1 MKKLSYLSLLLLL
14 VLLLTSS
21 FTACDQV
28 RIKRDDYYQRV
39 LLTPTNTER
48 VDEELSKVTVDILSA
63 RFKSAGYNRRDF
75 KITLNDDG
83 SIIVECYKTCDIE
96 VIVQTGE
103 FTFKDSTGNV
113 WLNGQ
118 DHVKGAYAANNTQDG
133 GYMVVLEFTDA
144 GVSRFSDATNTIKN
158 MSDNKFYICIDDT
171 VIAKPTVKEQIASN
185 TAQITGIFTYEEA
198 ILTASIIDSGK
209 LPIQYDTTEVIT
221 RQL

>member
-28 RIKRDDYYQRV
+28 RIKRDDFYQRV
-39 LLTPTNTER
+39 LLTPTSTES

-103 FTFKDSTGNV
+103 LTFKDGSGNV

-133 GYMVVLEFTDA
+133 SYMVVLEFTDQGA
-144 GVSRFSDATNTIKN
+144 SRFADATNTIKD
-158 MSDNKFYICIDDT
+158 MSDNKLYIWIGDSN
-171 VIAKPTVKEQIASN
+171 IAAPTVNEQIVSN
-185 TAQITGIFTYEEA
+185 TAQITGNFTYEEA
-198 ILTASIIDSGK
+198 MNIASIIDIGK
-209 LPIQYDTTEVIT
+209 LPIQYNTTEAIT
-221 RQL
+221 R

>member
-1 MKKLSYLSLLLLL
+1 MKKLSCLSLLLLL

-28 RIKRDDYYQRV
+28 RIKRDDFYQRV
-39 LLTPTNTER
+39 LLTPTSTES
-48 VDEELSKVTVDILSA
+48 VDEELSKVTIDILSA

-103 FTFKDSTGNV
+103 LTFKDGSGNV

-133 GYMVVLEFTDA
+133 GYMVVLEFTNA
-144 GVSRFSDATNTIKN
+144 GASRFADATNTIKD
-158 MSDNKFYICIDDT
+158 MSDNKLYIWIGDSN
-171 VIAKPTVKEQIASN
+171 IAAPTVNEQIVSN
-185 TAQITGIFTYEEA
+185 TAQITGNFTYEEA
-198 ILTASIIDSGK
+198 MNIASIIDIGK
-209 LPIQYDTTEVIT
+209 LPIQYNTTEVIT
-221 RQL
+221 R